1 MEVHRV
7 ELEEQT
13 EDTRLRASPWQ
24 GGEDMTGAA
33 AGAAAGGDAGQGE
46 GQQGGEGAGTGPDFA
61 ALQSM
66 LDSQGQQLGEMRE
79 FLQSNPWAEIQQA
92 ARTAASRT
100 SAPELDLGFL
110 DPAVAATMDP
120 DQLSAKLGEQMQAA
134 ARSEAEKLVQAQVAP
149 LQQQIAEQQ
158 RSQEVNALIGEFPEL
173 NGGGDGAAGAGR
185 GGATRGA
192 ARSGARD
199 VSGASR
205 AGAADRGGA
214 GVVAGVLAVDVHG
227 RSCRRC
233 GAGGGR
239 GRSSPATLESGA
251 GATPGGGQG
260 DLGDQIIGARR
271 GASVLPY

>member
-1 MEVHRV
+1 
-7 ELEEQT
+7 
-13 EDTRLRASPWQ
+13 
-24 GGEDMTGAA
+24 MTGAA

-46 GQQGGEGAGTGPDFA
+46 GQQQGGEGAGTGPDFA

-92 ARTAASRT
+92 GQDGGEQDFG
-100 SAPELDLGFL
+100 PELDLGFL

-158 RSQEVNALIGEFPEL
+158 RSQEINALVGEFPEL
-173 NGGGDGAAGAGR
+173 NEAETAQQVLGAAGQLAEQLAPGLATSLGLHGQEQQIAQALASSPGFWRSTYMAGR
-185 GGATRGA
+185 
-192 ARSGARD
+192 
-199 VSGASR
+199 
-205 AGAADRGGA
+205 AADAAQEEGGNVPA
-214 GVVAGVLAVDVHG
+214 
-227 RSCRRC
+227 
-233 GAGGGR
+233 
-239 GRSSPATLESGA
+239 PATLESGA

>member
-1 MEVHRV
+1 ME
-7 ELEEQT
+7 
-13 EDTRLRASPWQ
+13 AN
-24 GGEDMTGAA
+24 DMTGVA
-33 AGAAAGGDAGQGE
+33 AGAATGGDGGQQGD

-66 LDSQGQQLGEMRE
+66 LDSQGQQLGEMRD
-79 FLQSNPWAEIQQA
+79 FLQSNPWGEIQQA
-92 ARTAASRT
+92 AQDTGGEQDQFGA
-100 SAPELDLGFL
+100 ELDLGFL

-173 NGGGDGAAGAGR
+173 AEAETAQQVLGAAGQLAEQLAPGLAASLGLSGQERQIAEALAASPGFWRSTYMAGR
-185 GGATRGA
+185 
-192 ARSGARD
+192 
-199 VSGASR
+199 
-205 AGAADRGGA
+205 AADAAQEEGG
-214 GVVAGVLAVDVHG
+214 DVE
-227 RSCRRC
+227 
-233 GAGGGR
+233 
-239 GRSSPATLESGA
+239 SPATLESGA

-271 GASVLPY
+271 GSSVLPFG